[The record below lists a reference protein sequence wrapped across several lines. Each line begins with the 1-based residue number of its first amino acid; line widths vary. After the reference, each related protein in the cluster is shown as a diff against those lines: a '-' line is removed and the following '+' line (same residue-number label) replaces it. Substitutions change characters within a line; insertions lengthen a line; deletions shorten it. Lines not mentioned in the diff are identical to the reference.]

1 MTDERTKIEPMTLSR
16 EDLHRL
22 VWETPMI
29 RLGER
34 FGISGNGL
42 AKICR
47 RLDIP
52 YPPRGHWAKKAAG
65 HKVMTVPLPAA
76 QSNTPASV
84 RISPTEPEGLVDP
97 NSPVQQALDNARNK
111 AASFHVPERLSRP
124 HVIIAEW
131 LADHER
137 RKQEAKREHDPW
149 RRKLVQ
155 PADFSEQDRRRHRIL
170 DTLFKELE
178 RQGSRIIQGAYRALA
193 AEVAGEK
200 IEFELREKQK
210 QVRRPLTEKERQW
223 ETWNR
228 SGMKQE
234 LQPSGFLVFVFKTYL
249 VGSLR
254 REWLEKAGK
263 PMEELLPEIIATFI
277 AAGPLLAEQRRVRE
291 EQARLHAIAEQRREQ
306 ERQKRKQDQNR
317 WRRLV
322 QIAGAW
328 REVEVARDF
337 IAAMRA
343 LPAPEREQLIDG
355 QPFEEWLL
363 WAEQHLESA
372 NPLSHGL
379 EGIFK
384 DIAQIQS
391 WTYRD

>member
-1 MTDERTKIEPMTLSR
+1 MNDERTKIEPTTVSR
-16 EDLHRL
+16 EELHRL

-65 HKVMTVPLPAA
+65 HKVTTAPVPPAKA
-76 QSNTPASV
+76 DTPASV
-84 RISPTEPEGLVDP
+84 RISPTEPEGVAET
-97 NSPVQQALDNARNK
+97 NSTVQQALDDARNK
-111 AASFHVPERLSRP
+111 AVSFHVPERLNRP
-124 HVIIAEW
+124 HAIIVGW

-137 RKQEAKREHDPW
+137 RKQEAKRERDPW
-149 RRKLVQ
+149 RRDLVR
-155 PADFSEQDRRRHRIL
+155 PAEFSDQDRRRHRIL
-170 DTLFKELE
+170 DALFKELE
-178 RQGSRIIQGAYRALA
+178 RQGARIIQGDYRALS

-210 QVRRPLTEKERQW
+210 QIRRPLTEKER
-223 ETWNR
+223 EREPWNKK
-228 SGMKQE
+228 GVKQE
-234 LQPSGFLVFVFKTYL
+234 LQPSGFLVFAIKTYL

-263 PMEELLPEIIATFI
+263 PMEELLPEIVATFI
-277 AAGPLLAEQRRVRE
+277 AAGPLLAEQRRSRE

-322 QIAGAW
+322 QIAGGW
-328 REVEVARDF
+328 REVEAARDF

-343 LPAPEREQLIDG
+343 LPVPEGQLIEG
-355 QPFEEWLL
+355 QPIEEWLV

-372 NPLSHGL
+372 NPLSHGV

-384 DIAQIQS
+384 DIAQVQS

>member
-1 MTDERTKIEPMTLSR
+1 MNDEPTKIEPTTVSL
-16 EDLHRL
+16 EELHRL
-22 VWETPMI
+22 VWETPMV

-97 NSPVQQALDNARNK
+97 NSPVQQALDDARRK
-111 AASFHVPERLSRP
+111 TASLHVPERLNRP
-124 HVIIAEW
+124 HAIIAGW

-137 RKQEAKREHDPW
+137 RKQEAKRERDPW
-149 RRKLVQ
+149 RRDLLRPVE
-155 PADFSEQDRRRHRIL
+155 FSEQDRRRHRIL
-170 DTLFKELE
+170 DALLKELE
-178 RQGSRIIQGAYRALA
+178 RQGVRIIQGDYRALS

-210 QVRRPLTEKERQW
+210 QIRRPLTEKER
-223 ETWNR
+223 EREPWNK

-234 LQPSGFLVFVFKTYL
+234 LQPSGFLVFAIKTYL

-254 REWLEKAGK
+254 REWLEKASK
-263 PMEELLPEIIATFI
+263 PMEDLLPEIVATFI
-277 AAGPLLAEQRRVRE
+277 AAGPLLAEQRRAQE
-291 EQARLHAIAEQRREQ
+291 ERARLHAIAEQRREQ
-306 ERQKRKQDQNR
+306 ERQKRKLDQNR

-322 QIAGAW
+322 QIAGGW

-337 IAAMRA
+337 IAAMRQ
-343 LPAPEREQLIDG
+343 LPVAEGRLVDG
-355 QPFEEWLL
+355 QPLEEWLL
-363 WAEQHLESA
+363 WAEKHLESA
-372 NPLSHGL
+372 NPLSHGV

-384 DIAQIQS
+384 DIAQVQS

>member
-1 MTDERTKIEPMTLSR
+1 MNDERTKIEPTAVSR
-16 EDLHRL
+16 EELHRL
-22 VWETPMI
+22 VWETPMV

-84 RISPTEPEGLVDP
+84 RISPTEPEDVDDP
-97 NSPVQQALDNARNK
+97 NSPIQQALDDARSK
-111 AASFHVPERLSRP
+111 TASLHVPERLNRP
-124 HVIIAEW
+124 HAIIAGW

-137 RKQEAKREHDPW
+137 RKQEAKRERDPW
-149 RRKLVQ
+149 RRDLLRPVE
-155 PADFSEQDRRRHRIL
+155 FSEQDRRRHRIL
-170 DTLFKELE
+170 DALFKELE
-178 RQGSRIIQGAYRALA
+178 RQGVRIIQGNYRALS
-193 AEVAGEK
+193 AEIAGEK

-210 QVRRPLTEKERQW
+210 QIRRPLTEKERKR
-223 ETWNR
+223 EPWNKK
-228 SGMKQE
+228 GVKQE
-234 LQPSGFLVFVFKTYL
+234 LQPSGFLVFVIKTYL

-254 REWLEKAGK
+254 REWLEKASK
-263 PMEELLPEIIATFI
+263 PMEELLPDIMATFI
-277 AAGPLLAEQRRVRE
+277 AAGPLLAEQRRAQE
-291 EQARLHAIAEQRREQ
+291 ERARLHAIAEQRREQ
-306 ERQKRKQDQNR
+306 ERQKRKRDQNR

-322 QIAGAW
+322 QIAGGW

-337 IAAMRA
+337 IAAMHQ
-343 LPAPEREQLIDG
+343 LPVAEKQLVDG
-355 QPFEEWLL
+355 QPLEEWLL
-363 WAEQHLESA
+363 WAEKHLESA
-372 NPLSHGL
+372 NPLSHGV

-384 DIAQIQS
+384 DIAQVQS

>member
-1 MTDERTKIEPMTLSR
+1 MNDEPTKIEPTTVSL
-16 EDLHRL
+16 EELHRL
-22 VWETPMI
+22 VWETPMV

-97 NSPVQQALDNARNK
+97 NSPVQQALDDARSK
-111 AASFHVPERLSRP
+111 TVSLHVPERLNRP
-124 HVIIAEW
+124 HAIIAGW

-137 RKQEAKREHDPW
+137 RKQEAKRERDPW
-149 RRKLVQ
+149 RRDLLRPVE
-155 PADFSEQDRRRHRIL
+155 FSEQDRRRHRIL
-170 DTLFKELE
+170 DALLKELE
-178 RQGSRIIQGAYRALA
+178 RQGVRIIQGDYRALS

-210 QVRRPLTEKERQW
+210 QIRRPLTEKER
-223 ETWNR
+223 EREPWNK

-234 LQPSGFLVFVFKTYL
+234 LQPSGFLVFAIKTYL

-254 REWLEKAGK
+254 REWLEKASK
-263 PMEELLPEIIATFI
+263 PMEDLLPEIVATFI
-277 AAGPLLAEQRRVRE
+277 AAGPLLAEQRRAQE
-291 EQARLHAIAEQRREQ
+291 ERARLHAIAEQRREQ
-306 ERQKRKQDQNR
+306 ERQKRKLDQNR

-322 QIAGAW
+322 QIAGGW

-337 IAAMRA
+337 IAAMRQ
-343 LPAPEREQLIDG
+343 LPVAEGRLVDG
-355 QPFEEWLL
+355 QPLEEWLL
-363 WAEQHLESA
+363 WAEKHLESA
-372 NPLSHGL
+372 NPLSHGV

-384 DIAQIQS
+384 DIAQVQS

>member
-1 MTDERTKIEPMTLSR
+1 MNDERTKIEPTTVSR
-16 EDLHRL
+16 KELHRL

-65 HKVMTVPLPAA
+65 HKVATTPLPPAK
-76 QSNTPASV
+76 SNTPASV
-84 RISPTEPEGLVDP
+84 RISPTEPEGSEP
-97 NSPVQQALDNARNK
+97 NSPVQQALDDARNK
-111 AASFHVPERLSRP
+111 AVSLRVPERLNKP
-124 HVIIAEW
+124 HPIIAGW
-131 LADHER
+131 LAYPER
-137 RKQEAKREHDPW
+137 RKQEAKRDRDPW
-149 RRKLVQ
+149 SRDMRR
-155 PADFSEQDRRRHRIL
+155 PAELSEQDRRRHRIL

-178 RQGSRIIQGAYRALA
+178 RQGARIIQGDYRALS

-210 QVRRPLTEKERQW
+210 QVRRPLTDKEREW
-223 ETWNR
+223 ETWNK

-234 LQPSGFLVFVFKTYL
+234 LQPSGFVVFAIKTYL

-263 PMEELLPEIIATFI
+263 PMEELLPEIVATFI

-322 QIAGAW
+322 QIAGGW
-328 REVEVARDF
+328 REVEVARHF

-343 LPAPEREQLIDG
+343 LPVPEGQLVDG
-355 QPFEEWLL
+355 QSIEDWLV

-372 NPLSHGL
+372 NPLSHGVD
-379 EGIFK
+379 GIFK

>member
-1 MTDERTKIEPMTLSR
+1 MNDERTKIEPTTVSR
-16 EDLHRL
+16 EELHRL

-29 RLGER
+29 RLGES

-65 HKVMTVPLPAA
+65 HKVATTPLPPAKP
-76 QSNTPASV
+76 STPASV
-84 RISPTEPEGLVDP
+84 RISPTEPEGFEP
-97 NSPVQQALDNARNK
+97 NSPVQQALDDARNK
-111 AASFHVPERLSRP
+111 TVSLRVPERLNRP
-124 HVIIAEW
+124 HAIIAGW

-137 RKQEAKREHDPW
+137 RKQEAKRERDPW
-149 RRKLVQ
+149 RRDMRR
-155 PADFSEQDRRRHRIL
+155 PAEFSEQDRRRHRIL

-178 RQGSRIIQGAYRALA
+178 RQGARIIQGDYRALS
-193 AEVAGEK
+193 AEVAGENM
-200 IEFELREKQK
+200 EFELREKQK
-210 QVRRPLTEKERQW
+210 QIRRPLTTKEQER
-223 ETWNR
+223 ESWNK

-234 LQPSGFLVFVFKTYL
+234 LQPSGFLVFAIKTYL

-263 PMEELLPEIIATFI
+263 PMEELLPEIVATFI

-291 EQARLHAIAEQRREQ
+291 EQARLHAIAEQHREQ

-322 QIAGAW
+322 QIAGGW
-328 REVEVARDF
+328 REVQVARDF

-343 LPAPEREQLIDG
+343 LPVPEGLMIDD
-355 QPFEEWLL
+355 QPIEEWLI

-372 NPLSHGL
+372 NPLSHGVD
-379 EGIFK
+379 GIFK
-384 DIAQIQS
+384 DIAQIKS

>member
-1 MTDERTKIEPMTLSR
+1 MNDERTKIEPTTVSR
-16 EDLHRL
+16 EELHRL

-65 HKVMTVPLPAA
+65 HKVATTPLPPAK
-76 QSNTPASV
+76 SNTPASV
-84 RISPTEPEGLVDP
+84 RISPTEPESFAAS
-97 NSPVQQALDNARNK
+97 NSAVQQALDDARNK
-111 AASFHVPERLSRP
+111 AVSLRVPERLNRP
-124 HVIIAEW
+124 HAIIAGW

-137 RKQEAKREHDPW
+137 RKQEAKRERDPW
-149 RRKLVQ
+149 RRDMRR
-155 PADFSEQDRRRHRIL
+155 PAEFSEQDRRRHRIL

-178 RQGSRIIQGAYRALA
+178 RQGARVIQGDYRALS
-193 AEVAGEK
+193 AEVAGET

-210 QVRRPLTEKERQW
+210 QIRRPLTDKEREW
-223 ETWNR
+223 ETWNK

-234 LQPSGFLVFVFKTYL
+234 LQPSGFLVFVIKTYL

-263 PMEELLPEIIATFI
+263 PMEELLPEIVATFI

-291 EQARLHAIAEQRREQ
+291 EQARLHAIAEQHREQ

-322 QIAGAW
+322 QIAGGW

-343 LPAPEREQLIDG
+343 LPVPEGMMIDD
-355 QPFEEWLL
+355 QPIEEWLI

-372 NPLSHGL
+372 NPLSHGVD
-379 EGIFK
+379 GIFK

>member
-1 MTDERTKIEPMTLSR
+1 MTDERIKIEPITVSR
-16 EDLHRL
+16 EELHRL
-22 VWETPMI
+22 VWETPMV

-65 HKVMTVPLPAA
+65 HKVITVPLPAA
-76 QSNTPASV
+76 QSNTPALV

-97 NSPVQQALDNARNK
+97 NSPVQQALDDARSK
-111 AASFHVPERLSRP
+111 TVSLHVPERLNRP
-124 HVIIAEW
+124 HAIIAGW

-137 RKQEAKREHDPW
+137 RKQEAKRERDPW
-149 RRKLVQ
+149 RRDFMR
-155 PADFSEQDRRRHRIL
+155 PAEFSEQDRRRHRIL
-170 DTLFKELE
+170 DALFKELE
-178 RQGSRIIQGAYRALA
+178 RQGARIIQGNYRALS
-193 AEVAGEK
+193 AEIAGEK

-210 QVRRPLTEKERQW
+210 QIRRPLTEKER
-223 ETWNR
+223 EREPWNKK
-228 SGMKQE
+228 GVKQE
-234 LQPSGFLVFVFKTYL
+234 LQPSGFLVFVIKTYL

-254 REWLEKAGK
+254 REWLEKAAK
-263 PMEELLPEIIATFI
+263 PMEELLPQIVATFI
-277 AAGPLLAEQRRVRE
+277 AAGPLLAEQRRAQE
-291 EQARLHAIAEQRREQ
+291 ERARLHAIAEQRREQ

-322 QIAGAW
+322 QIAGGW

-337 IAAMRA
+337 IAAMRQ
-343 LPAPEREQLIDG
+343 LPVAEGRLVDG
-355 QPFEEWLL
+355 QPLEQWLL
-363 WAEQHLESA
+363 WAEKHLESA
-372 NPLSHGL
+372 NPLSHGV

-384 DIAQIQS
+384 DIAQVQS